1 MLGFKRFLNEEE
13 ASGVVELILI
23 IVVLIAI
30 VVIFK
35 DRIGKLVDNMLKKID
50 ADGLTILGE
59 QAAESKE

>member
-1 MLGFKRFLNEEE
+1 MLGLKRFLNEEE

-35 DRIGKLVDNMLKKID
+35 DRIGDLVDSMLKKID
-50 ADGLTILGE
+50 QDGLIILGE
-59 QAAESKE
+59 KAAEAKK